1 MVDRAGKALIN
12 VNVLAAYCFFCD
24 GALTGGMM
32 VLKKKTVR
40 ELRREWEAA
49 FNRM

>member
-24 GALTGGMM
+24 GALTGGGDGFKEENSEGIETGMGGSI
-32 VLKKKTVR
+32 
-40 ELRREWEAA
+40 
-49 FNRM
+49 